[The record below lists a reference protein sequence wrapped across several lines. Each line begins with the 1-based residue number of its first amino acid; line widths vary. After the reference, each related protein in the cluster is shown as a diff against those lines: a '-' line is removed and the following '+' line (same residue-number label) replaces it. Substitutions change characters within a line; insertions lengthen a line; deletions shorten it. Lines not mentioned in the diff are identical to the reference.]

1 MAEKYYEDIFNLL
14 NASRPAAAPVQDA
27 GLLFGPSQIASNLAR
42 YQAVPLGAQYMPDA
56 QVNGL
61 SPYQQIM
68 ARMAAMQRAPR
79 RLGDGTGGFRNV
91 PLGIGGDIG
100 GGSPVITD
108 PTYGIPIFNNPIT
121 EPIIPE
127 DDNPPITPEEAIK
140 RIEDEVA
147 QEEYDQENQ
156 DAIDRIEQAVEEE
169 QDQQRI
175 KDLEDTLKEEALA
188 ESARASDIDDAT
200 ISTDPVYIADDGT
213 TESIEDTIR
222 EIAPVEPTPEGLL
235 STDEFGDLD
244 QAIELERYAQETQDA
259 ISKYEQEIR
268 DEAVSQTLAQ
278 ENPYGNL
285 DEAIAANLLSDSA
298 RASAIDDATISTS
311 NNNTYS
317 GFDPTSAN
325 PTIPVE
331 DRIPSPVDEPVRSL
345 LDIGVD
351 PETGVA
357 EDNGAAE
364 SIIRDQEALIR
375 DEVRRMSEMMGSNY
389 SDFSYVQPEASYV
402 QPEAQPYVAPYVEP
416 YVEPYMAPY
425 IQPEAQ
431 PYVEPYMAPYI
442 QPEAQPYVEPY
453 MAPYVEPYVQPE
465 APYVEPYVAPYVE
478 PYVQPEINQFAG
490 LLSPEIAPESPV
502 FANNPYVNPIEA
514 IQAEGLLSPY
524 SEMTSGGGGGGG
536 GYAGNL
542 ANQFG
547 DFENTDFAA
556 NYLLY

>member
-147 QEEYDQENQ
+147 QEEYDQANQ
-156 DAIDRIEQAVEEE
+156 DAIDRIEQAVAEEE
-169 QDQQRI
+169 YNQSNQDAI
-175 KDLEDTLKEEALA
+175 YKLEQEVRDENFYNENLNDDELGYLSGNNPEAPPQNEEAP
-188 ESARASDIDDAT
+188 IN
-200 ISTDPVYIADDGT
+200 
-213 TESIEDTIR
+213 
-222 EIAPVEPTPEGLL
+222 PTPEELINR
-235 STDEFGDLD
+235 DEFGNLD
-244 QAIELERYAQETQDA
+244 EFIANVNYDQENQDA
-259 ISKYEQEIR
+259 INRVEEAVR
-268 DEAVSQTLAQ
+268 DEALVQ
-278 ENPYGNL
+278 EDPYGNL
-285 DEAIAANLLSDSA
+285 EAAIAANLLSDSA

-416 YVEPYMAPY
+416 YV
-425 IQPEAQ
+425 QPD
-431 PYVEPYMAPYI
+431 
-442 QPEAQPYVEPY
+442 
-453 MAPYVEPYVQPE
+453 
-465 APYVEPYVAPYVE
+465 
-478 PYVQPEINQFAG
+478 INQFAG
-490 LLSPEIAPESPV
+490 LLSPEAAPESPF